1 MTNWADDVIEE
12 EAEEGDEYRSD
23 GDVLGEVTGKARR
36 RIPQDNAI
44 PYEEQWETDIDAYQ
58 ALKVRYRLFGLARG
72 LRTGE
77 ILTCAHKTH
86 PPTTQFRQ
94 AVQMHPDWINDIL
107 LCNYNQTRTYLPSRT
122 DYR

>member
-58 ALKVRYRLFGLARG
+58 ALKVRCQLFGLCTRLVHWHDPY
-72 LRTGE
+72 LRAQDTSS
-77 ILTCAHKTH
+77 
-86 PPTTQFRQ
+86 
-94 AVQMHPDWINDIL
+94 NDTIS
-107 LCNYNQTRTYLPSRT
+107 PSRP
-122 DYR
+122 DAPRLD